1 MPFYAFLLFYGFTKE
16 NKRGIILMGN
26 LINKKGF
33 RMLKEKRFRQIAC
46 AVLTIACAVTLVSCS
61 GKSADEIADPLEGV
75 NRTIFKVN
83 TVGDQYL
90 FEPIAK
96 GYRFITPKPLRT
108 MIGNFLRNLNSP
120 VIIGN
125 ELLQGDI
132 KGAGN
137 TTGRMV
143 VNTLAGFGGIFDFA
157 SDAGMAY
164 QPEDFG
170 QTLAVW
176 GLEDGLYLMLPLL
189 GPSSLRDATGRF
201 VDSYAD
207 PLRTYLFNIEE
218 DHLHYT
224 RIGGEVVSQRE
235 ELIEVINDL
244 RRNSFDYYA
253 AVRSAYYQQRQSAI
267 ADGEMNAFD
276 EFDDF

>member
-1 MPFYAFLLFYGFTKE
+1 MRIIKIKE
-16 NKRGIILMGN
+16 QKGLGMFQNKQ
-26 LINKKGF
+26 
-33 RMLKEKRFRQIAC
+33 LKRTGLT
-46 AVLTIACAVTLVSCS
+46 VLTAILAVTVLVSCS
-61 GKSADEIADPLEGV
+61 NNNPEGIADPLEGV
-75 NRTIFKVN
+75 NRAIFKVN
-83 TVGDQYL
+83 NVGDEYIL
-90 FEPIAK
+90 EPVAK
-96 GYRFITPKPLRT
+96 GYRFITPKPLRN

-137 TTGRMV
+137 ATGRMV

-157 SDAGMAY
+157 SDAGMEY

-176 GLEDGLYLMLPLL
+176 GLDDGLYLMLPLL
-189 GPSSLRDATGRF
+189 GPSSLRDATGRL
-201 VDSYAD
+201 VDGYAD
-207 PLRTYLFNIEE
+207 PLRTYLFNIDEK
-218 DHLHYT
+218 HLHYT
-224 RIGGEVVSQRE
+224 RVGGNIVSKRE
-235 ELIEVINDL
+235 ELIDVINDL

-253 AVRSAYYQQRQSAI
+253 AIRSAYYQRRQSEI
-267 ADGEMNAFD
+267 ADGDMSAAFD